1 MCVVLIL
8 VPPRSGGKKYRHFKC
23 LIKGRKIFGKYGVGE
38 EKIQSLLNI
47 HPWKINQLYLNHWSQ
62 DSL

>member
-1 MCVVLIL
+1 MCVVLII

-47 HPWKINQLYLNHWSQ
+47 HPWKIN
-62 DSL
+62 